1 MKTLPLSNEFGT
13 ILVNDGKDDL
23 LACHRDTIIQLFQS
37 TGAILFRGFG
47 VDREVFK
54 NFTTEYSSSFM
65 PYIGGT
71 LPREAIDGNET
82 LLSVTGSRAKFAIP
96 LHGEMTYY
104 TKSRPSLLWFYCE
117 NPPVKDGETN
127 VCDGVAFYQQLS
139 DATKILFQT
148 KKINFIRTYPD
159 SVWQKV
165 YQTNDFEELKVI
177 CDENAWNVCLNSD
190 NSITTE
196 SIYPA
201 VSNTLY
207 GQNVAFINNI
217 LSILEREA
225 KSQAKQID
233 LIRLK
238 DENNPPIPAAVVQE
252 IRQIAE
258 RLTLPITWQQG
269 DIMMIDNT
277 RVMHGRNEFS
287 DDQRTILMRLGHL
300 AI

>member
-1 MKTLPLSNEFGT
+1 MVRS
-13 ILVNDGKDDL
+13 LVKDGQDDL
-23 LACHRDTIIQLFQS
+23 FACHRDTIIQLFQS
-37 TGAILFRGFG
+37 TGAILFRGFD

-54 NFTTEYSSSFM
+54 NFTNDYSSSFM

-82 LLSVTGSRAKFAIP
+82 LLSVTGNRAKFAIP

-117 NPPVKDGETN
+117 NPPLQDGETN
-127 VCDGVAFYQQLS
+127 VCDGIAFYQQLS
-139 DATKILFQT
+139 DAAKILFQT

-165 YQTNDFEELKVI
+165 YQTDDFAQLKAI
-177 CDENAWNVCLNSD
+177 CDENGWNVCLNSD
-190 NSITTE
+190 GSITTE

-201 VSNTLY
+201 ISNTLY
-207 GQNVAFINNI
+207 GENFAFINNI

-225 KSQAKQID
+225 KSQAKQAKQID
-233 LIRLK
+233 LIRLE
-238 DENNPPIPAAVVQE
+238 DENNPPIPDSVVQE

-258 RLTLPITWQQG
+258 RLTLSITWQRG

-277 RVMHGRNEFS
+277 RIMHGRNGFS
-287 DDQRTILMRLGHL
+287 DDQRTILMRLAHL
-300 AI
+300 AS